1 MKKMISRRNF
11 LKAAALAGSAMA
23 LTACGGKGSAGDKA
37 AAAVVVDGPVEF
49 RPSWWTAPSSSRWP
63 RLLP

>member
-23 LTACGGKGSAGDKA
+23 LSACGGKGSASDKA

-49 RPSWWTAPSSSRWP
+49 PLP
-63 RLLP
+63 RLSP